1 MNGFEWFSNVC
12 CCCSRW
18 SSSKTQERKWPLAW
32 VPNCQHC
39 PLPNNSCC
47 CLIICEI
54 ANPRISLGKET
65 KNTDAAGGSFY
76 TLEAFCSC
84 SKLLIIWFHSRNSVM
99 HENLWLFAIYFLLG
113 GEPFFN
119 KNVKM
124 HVLKG
129 AEKSHWRNWKRIKRY
144 TLGQKRDNKDNKV
157 QQDITRY
164 NCTIR
169 YRNVQ

>member
-65 KNTDAAGGSFY
+65 KNTDAVAGGSFY

-99 HENLWLFAIYFLLG
+99 HENLWLFAIYFLFYCRTVKCIWTLKIT
-113 GEPFFN
+113 F
-119 KNVKM
+119 KN
-124 HVLKG
+124 LKTSKKNLTSSKAHKKVHKG
-129 AEKSHWRNWKRIKRY
+129 TKRY
-144 TLGQKRDNKDNKV
+144 KRYKKV
-157 QQDITRY
+157 
-164 NCTIR
+164 
-169 YRNVQ
+169 